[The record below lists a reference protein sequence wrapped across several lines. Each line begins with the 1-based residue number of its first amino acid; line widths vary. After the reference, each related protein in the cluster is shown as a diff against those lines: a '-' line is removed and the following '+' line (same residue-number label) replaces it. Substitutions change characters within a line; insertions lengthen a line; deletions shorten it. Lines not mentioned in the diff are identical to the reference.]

1 MTSKKEN
8 NKWKEVAVDV
18 AKNVVAWVVV
28 TVCAF
33 LYWMFVLLLL
43 SIFLMN
49 VWRTS
54 LEQLLV
60 YGVVLTIITSIVYA
74 GILIYRKFK

>member
-1 MTSKKEN
+1 MTNKQEN
-8 NKWKEVAVDV
+8 NKWKAVAVDV
-18 AKNVVAWVVV
+18 AKNVVAWIVV
-28 TVCAF
+28 TVGAF

-49 VWRTS
+49 IWRTS

-60 YGVVLTIITSIVYA
+60 YGAILTIITSIAYA

>member
-1 MTSKKEN
+1 MSKQDNSHVKELVHDLVLHVM
-8 NKWKEVAVDV
+8 KWM
-18 AKNVVAWVVV
+18 VV

-33 LYWMFVLLLL
+33 IYWMFVLLLG

-49 VWRTS
+49 IWRTS

-60 YGVVLTIITSIVYA
+60 YGAGLTIITSVIYA
-74 GILIYRKFK
+74 CMLIYRKFK

>member
-1 MTSKKEN
+1 MTNKQEN
-8 NKWKEVAVDV
+8 NKWKAVAVDV
-18 AKNVVAWVVV
+18 AKNVVAWIVV

-49 VWRTS
+49 IWRTS
-54 LEQLLV
+54 LEQLLI
-60 YGVVLTIITSIVYA
+60 YGAILTIITSIAYA